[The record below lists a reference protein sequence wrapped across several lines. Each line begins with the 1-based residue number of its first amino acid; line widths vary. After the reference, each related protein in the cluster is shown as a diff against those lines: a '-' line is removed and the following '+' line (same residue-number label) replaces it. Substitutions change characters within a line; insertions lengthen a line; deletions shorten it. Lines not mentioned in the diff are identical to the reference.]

1 VAPADL
7 PTVCDLQ
14 LPNLAPGD
22 RLDTFKALDSST
34 VRKSL
39 SFAAL
44 KRHDHEAIVT
54 WRVIIVNDAAN
65 PIWSVGKHRRFPF
78 RPTVMNHVTKLIA
91 GVIALAFLTGTTT
104 SDSKLNDRQRA
115 LHALNRLAF
124 GPRPGD
130 VDAVMK
136 DGVDTWIEQQLHP
149 EAIPD
154 RAIEARIA
162 GLPTMTLSNAQI
174 VRTYYEPVLMARKKA
189 NAEARNGD
197 VDKQDIRR
205 ELIRD
210 IPLNQRPQVVMNDL
224 VAQRILRAAESDRQL
239 NEVMVDFWMN
249 HFNVFAGK
257 GIDRFLLT
265 SYERDVIRPH
275 IWGRFEDLLMA
286 TAKSPAMLFY
296 LDNARSIAAPEN
308 RPVMAQRAF
317 GGRFGGRAMMRPL
330 QLQGRQGGLNE
341 NYAREIMELHTL
353 GVDAGYTQKDVT
365 ELARILT
372 GWTITT
378 RRDGG
383 EGAAFIF
390 RPMLHDAGAK
400 YCLGI
405 RFGPGGGI
413 DEGERMIHVLAHH
426 PATAHRI
433 AYKLCQRLVADE
445 PPPALVDRVAKKFM
459 ATDGDLRQT
468 VKAVIQSPEFWDP
481 STYRGKVKS
490 PFEYAISAVRAVNAQ
505 ITDATPIARALQ
517 QIGEPLYGSQPP
529 TGYSDKADVWINTGA
544 LMNRLNFAL
553 ALAANKL
560 PGVHGNV
567 VALIPAGQAA
577 DASHSVE
584 ALAMALTGG
593 NLTEETR
600 STIKSRIVER
610 KAPAE
615 DPWDNTQL
623 PTVAGLILGSPEFQ
637 RQ

>member
-1 VAPADL
+1 M
-7 PTVCDLQ
+7 T
-14 LPNLAPGD
+14 
-22 RLDTFKALDSST
+22 
-34 VRKSL
+34 
-39 SFAAL
+39 
-44 KRHDHEAIVT
+44 
-54 WRVIIVNDAAN
+54 
-65 PIWSVGKHRRFPF
+65 
-78 RPTVMNHVTKLIA
+78 HVTKLVA
-91 GVIALAFLTGTTT
+91 GLIALAFLAGTTT
-104 SDSKLNDRQRA
+104 SDHKLNDRQRA

-136 DGVDTWIEQQLHP
+136 DGVYTWIEQQLHP

-154 RAIEARIA
+154 RAVEARVA
-162 GLPTMTLSNAQI
+162 AMPTMKLSNEQI
-174 VRTYYEPVLMARKKA
+174 VKTYYAPVLMARQKA
-189 NAEARNGD
+189 NQAAKNGE
-197 VDKQDIRR
+197 VDKQEMRR
-205 ELIRD
+205 ELMRD
-210 IPLNQRPQVVMNDL
+210 VPPDQRPQVVMNDL
-224 VAQRILRAAESDRQL
+224 LSQRIIRAAESDRQL

-265 SYERDVIRPH
+265 SYERDTIRPH

-296 LDNARSIAAPEN
+296 LDNARSVAAPEN
-308 RPVMAQRAF
+308 RPVRNVFYGQRL
-317 GGRFGGRAMMRPL
+317 GMMQQRL
-330 QLQGRQGGLNE
+330 VQNQQRGGLNE

-365 ELARILT
+365 ELARVLT
-372 GWTITT
+372 GWTITGP
-378 RRDGG
+378 RDGG

-390 RPMLHDAGAK
+390 RPMLHDVASK
-400 YCLGI
+400 TVLGVH
-405 RFGPGGGI
+405 FAAGGGI
-413 DEGERMIHVLAHH
+413 QEGEKMIHILAHH
-426 PATAHRI
+426 PATAHHI
-433 AYKLCQRLVADE
+433 AYKLCQRLVSDD
-445 PPPALVDRVAKKFM
+445 PPPALVDRVARKFL
-459 ATDGDLRQT
+459 ATDGDLRET
-468 VKAVIQSPEFWDP
+468 VRAVIASPEFWDP
-481 STYRGKVKS
+481 AVYRGKVKS

-517 QIGEPLYGSQPP
+517 QIGEPLYGAQPP

-560 PGVHGNV
+560 PGVHGDV
-567 VALIPAGQAA
+567 VSLIPAGQAA
-577 DASHSVE
+577 DASHSVD
-584 ALAMALTGG
+584 ALAQALTGG

-610 KAPAE
+610 KAPTE